1 MPSTAIDVPAVT
13 NQDNE
18 IPRDRVRDGAHAH
31 AIFRKLELDDSLAE
45 KKRARIDF
53 QINGGEPYDSEKLR
67 EAGRGE
73 DANVNF
79 LEAKFED
86 DMAQAPYIDMT
97 TVSRKLWNV
106 QTNKGDEQQ
115 KKKWSDIISNH
126 FTRIV
131 REWQDFDYFRLRLS
145 QQYTR
150 HGLGFIYWE
159 DEFDWRWRSDGQNAF
174 KLPRSTEAR
183 ASAIPHCVCKRE
195 ISVTDL
201 YYQISKP
208 AAAELGRWNIEA
220 VKQAIIFTAYGTER
234 PFWEDSWERFTK
246 EMKEND
252 IEFGSRGQK
261 VHIYHLWVKEFDGT
275 VSHFMGLQDGVAMKQ
290 GGIIDAEQ
298 VKEGSSEM
306 VGNGFLYVHRKRFK
320 SFESAIIPFA
330 LTIGTAG
337 TFHTIRGQ
345 GEMAFAPIA
354 ISNRT
359 RNKMIDCATAAS
371 SIILQADSAVDAEN
385 FAYIRYGPFMIASA
399 NNVKFTATA
408 MPDVGER
415 LMPILEDQARLRS
428 QVSNSSSASNA
439 VDKSKQPQSKYQ
451 IQNNQ
456 NKDSAL
462 GSAQLTMWYG
472 PFSKLGEQMY
482 RRLVNPDLREDMPG
496 GKEAFQFRV
505 RCMAEGVPA
514 EALSDFHSVE
524 AVRTIG
530 NGSPQLRQ
538 FGMEQVYEKKDGMD
552 ETGRRQALIDV
563 LAAIPGVSYEQ
574 AEQYVGPEKPRD
586 TDQDEFAVM
595 ENALF
600 KQGIGVPVT
609 ENQNDWVHCE
619 HHAELVRQFV
629 DSFEQGQIDGA
640 KLVPVLSAALDNML
654 EHSERLTKDKTREK
668 ESAWVRKFVQQ
679 NGGTLEQQQNK
690 LIAEQQRAQ
699 EASQQQPEGQPA
711 DPKLQQDSELH
722 AQKIAQLQQETFNR
736 QKLFEAK
743 LAAQNQ
749 EAEQR
754 RTLADLTAA
763 HNIATKTASLVANGV

>member
-1 MPSTAIDVPAVT
+1 
-13 NQDNE
+13 
-18 IPRDRVRDGAHAH
+18 
-31 AIFRKLELDDSLAE
+31 
-45 KKRARIDF
+45 
-53 QINGGEPYDSEKLR
+53 
-67 EAGRGE
+67 
-73 DANVNF
+73 
-79 LEAKFED
+79 
-86 DMAQAPYIDMT
+86 
-97 TVSRKLWNV
+97 
-106 QTNKGDEQQ
+106 
-115 KKKWSDIISNH
+115 
-126 FTRIV
+126 
-131 REWQDFDYFRLRLS
+131 
-145 QQYTR
+145 
-150 HGLGFIYWE
+150 
-159 DEFDWRWRSDGQNAF
+159 
-174 KLPRSTEAR
+174 
-183 ASAIPHCVCKRE
+183 
-195 ISVTDL
+195 
-201 YYQISKP
+201 
-208 AAAELGRWNIEA
+208 
-220 VKQAIIFTAYGTER
+220 
-234 PFWEDSWERFTK
+234 
-246 EMKEND
+246 
-252 IEFGSRGQK
+252 
-261 VHIYHLWVKEFDGT
+261 
-275 VSHFMGLQDGVAMKQ
+275 
-290 GGIIDAEQ
+290 
-298 VKEGSSEM
+298 
-306 VGNGFLYVHRKRFK
+306 
-320 SFESAIIPFA
+320 
-330 LTIGTAG
+330 
-337 TFHTIRGQ
+337 
-345 GEMAFAPIA
+345 MAFAPIA

-574 AEQYVGPEKPRD
+574 AEQYVGPENPRD

-600 KQGIGVPVT
+600 KQGIRVPVT

-619 HHAELVRQFV
+619 HHAEIVRQFV

-679 NGGTLEQQQNK
+679 NNGTLEQQQNK

-699 EASQQQPEGQPA
+699 EAAQQQPEGQPA
-711 DPKLQQDSELH
+711 DPKIQQDSELH

-754 RTLADLTAA
+754 TRLADLTAA
-763 HNIATKTASLVANGV
+763 HNIATKTAALVANGV